1 MGENNRI
8 LVKQAKKMVWLFYL
22 INSNV
27 HTKEKINKGTITY
40 NADEEQTSIETQ
52 IHFQKNI
59 LSNYIFL
66 PSSNK
71 TFFIKQKI
79 VFLPA
84 I

>member
-1 MGENNRI
+1 MEYCMWVKTTEFLLNRER
-8 LVKQAKKMVWLFYL
+8 KKWYGFFYL

-59 LSNYIFL
+59 LSNY
-66 PSSNK
+66 
-71 TFFIKQKI
+71 FFSFQ
-79 VFLPA
+79 
-84 I
+84 

>member
-1 MGENNRI
+1 
-8 LVKQAKKMVWLFYL
+8 MVWLFYL

-59 LSNYIFL
+59 LSYYIF
-66 PSSNK
+66 
-71 TFFIKQKI
+71 
-79 VFLPA
+79 FLP
-84 I
+84 ITKPFC